1 MFCILRSYRYLLIT
15 IKTAQTFVFFKQFL
29 KSMGL
34 LLILTLK
41 PQIVFD
47 LYYFDHPV
55 ENVAKTSIIFQSI
68 LPPLLLQLLT
78 YFIDVIGF
86 KMMLQVMLWLDFNLW
101 GKIPPTVHK
110 RCNNALK
117 NAESRR
123 VKSISKSCRIIMNED
138 VVNTIAAR

>member
-1 MFCILRSYRYLLIT
+1 
-15 IKTAQTFVFFKQFL
+15 
-29 KSMGL
+29 MGL

-68 LPPLLLQLLT
+68 LTPLLLQLLT

-86 KMMLQVMLWLDFNLW
+86 KMMLQVML
-101 GKIPPTVHK
+101 
-110 RCNNALK
+110 
-117 NAESRR
+117 
-123 VKSISKSCRIIMNED
+123 
-138 VVNTIAAR
+138 